1 MNKESMKRKHM
12 EESNVILQNR
22 LNNKTSD
29 QPLFSGNVEKI
40 NQRKD
45 TLKDKLLNQLKG
57 K

>member
-22 LNNKTSD
+22 LSNKSSE

-40 NQRKD
+40 NQKKD
-45 TLKDKLLNQLKG
+45 LLKDKLINQLKC

>member
-22 LNNKTSD
+22 LSNKSSE

-40 NQRKD
+40 NQKKD
-45 TLKDKLLNQLKG
+45 LLKDKLINQLKG